1 MLFLLPFSIFWLN
14 SINVPPPTVEEYF
27 IKETVTVF
35 HLTFIKLATQTESE
49 VKVSRRRFKKPTSV
63 NKFSSHDEGDARRR
77 RNKNGHLVQKKC
89 DEKNKITP
97 ENDLKKKNCCKIDVL
112 KPFAWVSIFVEF
124 SNRQKNFVDFEKLDL
139 NNRTIFF
146 SSSRAWSSY
155 ENNFRS
161 RRCRMNKNNSG
172 RSRWNWNRRR
182 RCWKKKLLSRATL
195 TVRETLDD
203 SMAVGASL
211 NMTHSRGFVLDV
223 WLVCLSCNLYQRYKT

>member
-49 VKVSRRRFKKPTSV
+49 VKVSRRRFKKPPVSINFRHTTKV
-63 NKFSSHDEGDARRR
+63 MQDDVETKMDTLF
-77 RNKNGHLVQKKC
+77 
-89 DEKNKITP
+89 
-97 ENDLKKKNCCKIDVL
+97 KKNVTTKIKSRQKMIWRKKICCKIDVL

-182 RCWKKKLLSRATL
+182 RCWKKK
-195 TVRETLDD
+195 TVEPSNVDCSWNFRRLDGRWSFIKYD
-203 SMAVGASL
+203 SFKGIC
-211 NMTHSRGFVLDV
+211 T
-223 WLVCLSCNLYQRYKT
+223 